1 MGTLRCDCYQDF
13 AKQIEYPLIAWKAL
27 TGEIIIMNY
36 EAKLIIGQKPE
47 QLSVTMDMVADEKK
61 FWSTLHDR
69 KAIVEHHLI
78 LHTGH
83 RDIPVAGLVNE
94 FDIEGEIA
102 YMLLFEQ
109 RTGFEQ
115 NSWLLERII
124 ENSPVVALH
133 ISFNGEDEI
142 KLNYISKNIKRYGYT
157 CEQFYSGQLQ
167 YKDIIHPDDFE
178 IISEKFRAHINDG
191 ALNDSMEYRIVTE
204 SRKISYVRSLVCF
217 TRDEQGRINGME
229 SLMLDIMDE
238 KLNKDENQY
247 LRSAI
252 EQSHNVVII
261 KRYFNQKSVVKYVSS
276 NAESLGMDVEGLR
289 SGRKLFEDY
298 ILPEDRRILAEAL
311 VNVHKEKGKH
321 VTGQCRIRNEEGQLR
336 WISFEILVDNLDEY
350 MYDIELILTD
360 ATGLK
365 KYEQNLLQNQKDLE
379 EKLDYVM
386 SGSLQATERKLED
399 FIATEEVQG
408 FLKAYAENSQL
419 YAVLIDTHLKQLTVP
434 EGPMIRL
441 GEFYDLLENPK
452 YREKLR
458 EAVTLTEEKQKF
470 CILQTE
476 EGNFDKQLGAVP
488 LVIHGDIV
496 AVCLLCA
503 FDEEAVARLHNSIES
518 LQKLIEIITKAGA
531 DNKYIEMDS
540 RRSRLAEKTMSEE
553 LEGQLIL
560 ARAFAHMRS
569 DGDATI
575 QEIIEQSCKLLH
587 ISSIVIYAGDRMQE
601 AYTCI
606 AKYTAEDAL
615 FHDYPD
621 QSWRMA
627 ELCRKNE
634 VLAHGGYISSLNPAN
649 AAQLEYLMTRTQS
662 RAMMIHGLMIN
673 DEVYGAVLFTSTH
686 PRQRM
691 REREISYCRDMVE
704 IIQGILERNRSRN
717 HVNVLNQDLLN
728 AYNYMSE
735 YVFVRDTQT
744 GVVLFANEAMEN
756 LFGYDVT
763 GTDSR
768 AFLSTPTPTYTRE
781 GVQPVGN
788 IKWQSFIRSVNKIMN
803 IQELVIEWQN
813 GEEAKLVIMR
823 ENIKNS

>member
-1 MGTLRCDCYQDF
+1 MGTVKYDCYRDF
-13 AKQIEYPLIAWKAL
+13 AKQIEYPLVAWKAVD
-27 TGEIIIMNY
+27 GEIVIMNY
-36 EAKLIIGQKPE
+36 EAKLILGQKPE
-47 QLSVTMDMVADEKK
+47 HLSISLDMEEDETQ
-61 FWSTLHDR
+61 FWSVLHDR

-94 FDIEGEIA
+94 FDMDGDVV
-102 YMLLFEQ
+102 YMFIFEQ
-109 RTGFEQ
+109 RNGLGQ

-124 ENSPVVALH
+124 EDSSIVALH
-133 ISFNGEDEI
+133 VSFRGEDET

-157 CEQFYSGQLQ
+157 CEQFYTGQIQ

-178 IISEKFRAHINDG
+178 ILAEKFRTHMADG
-191 ALNDSMEYRIVTE
+191 VCSDCMEYRIVTE
-204 SRKISYVRSLVCF
+204 SRKISYVRSKVYF

-229 SLMLDIMDE
+229 ALMMDIMDE

-252 EQSHNVVII
+252 EQSQNVVLI
-261 KRYFNQKSVVKYVSS
+261 KRYFDKKSVVKYVSS
-276 NAESLGMDVEGLR
+276 NAETLSMNVEDLR
-289 SGRKLFEDY
+289 SGRRLFEDY
-298 ILPEDRRILAEAL
+298 ILPEDRKILTDAL
-311 VNVHKEKGKH
+311 QSIHKEPGRN
-321 VTGQCRIRNEEGQLR
+321 VTGQCRLRGEDGQVR
-336 WISFEILVDNLDEY
+336 WINFEILMDTIDEY
-350 MYDIELILTD
+350 MHDIELILTD
-360 ATGLK
+360 ATDVK
-365 KYEQNLLQNQKDLE
+365 RYEQDLIQNQKNLE

-386 SGSLQATERKLED
+386 GTSVQDTERKLED
-399 FIATEEVQG
+399 FIAKEEVQM
-408 FLKAYAENSQL
+408 FLKSYAANTQL
-419 YAVLIDTHLKQLTVP
+419 YAVLIDKHMKALTAP
-434 EGPMIRL
+434 EGPMIHL

-452 YREKLR
+452 YRGKLQ
-458 EAVTLTEEKQKF
+458 EAVQLIEEKQRF
-470 CILQTE
+470 GIIQLE

-488 LVIHGDIV
+488 LVIHGDFV
-496 AVCLLCA
+496 AVCLICA
-503 FDEEAVARLHNSIES
+503 FDEEAVSRLHNSIES

-531 DNKYIEMDS
+531 DSKYIEMDS
-540 RRSRLAEKTMSEE
+540 RRSRLAVKTMSEE

-569 DGDATI
+569 DGEVTI

-587 ISSIVIYAGDRMQE
+587 ISSIVIYSGDKLQE
-601 AYTCI
+601 SYTCI
-606 AKYTAEDAL
+606 AKYVAEDAL
-615 FHDYPD
+615 FTDYPQ
-621 QSWRMA
+621 QSWRIA

-634 VLAHGGYISSLNPAN
+634 VLMHGGYISSMNPVN
-649 AAQLEYLMTRTQS
+649 VEQLEYFMTQTQS
-662 RAMMIHGLMIN
+662 QAVMIHGMAM
-673 DEVYGAVLFTSTH
+673 DHDVCGCVMFTSAH

-691 REREISYCRDMVE
+691 REKEISYCNDMVE
-704 IIQGILERNRSRN
+704 IIRGILVRNRT
-717 HVNVLNQDLLN
+717 HEHANVLNQDLLN

-735 YVFVRDTQT
+735 YVFIRDTQT

-781 GVQPVGN
+781 GVQPIGN
-788 IKWQSFIRSVNKIMN
+788 IKWQSFIRAVNKIMN

-823 ENIKNS
+823 ENVKNS

>member
-27 TGEIIIMNY
+27 TGEIIIINY

-47 QLSVTMDMVADEKK
+47 CLTVTMDMVADERK
-61 FWSTLHDR
+61 FWSALHDR

-78 LHTGH
+78 LHTGQ
-83 RDIPVAGLVNE
+83 RDIPVAGMINE
-94 FDIEGEIA
+94 FDIDGEIA

-109 RTGFEQ
+109 RTGIGQ
-115 NSWLLERII
+115 DSWLLERIV
-124 ENSPVVALH
+124 ENSPIVAMH
-133 ISFNGEDEI
+133 ISFFGENET

-157 CEQFYSGQLQ
+157 CEQFYAGQLQ

-178 IISEKFRAHINDG
+178 ILSERFRAHMNDG
-191 ALNDSMEYRIVTE
+191 VNSDTMEYRIMTE
-204 SRKISYVRSLVCF
+204 SRRISYVRGKVYF
-217 TRDEQGRINGME
+217 TRDDQGRINGME
-229 SLMLDIMDE
+229 ALILDIMDE
-238 KLNKDENQY
+238 KQNKDENQY

-252 EQSHNVVII
+252 EQSQNVVII
-261 KRYFNQKSVVKYVSS
+261 KRYFEQKSVVKYVSS
-276 NAESLGMDVEGLR
+276 NAEALGMDAEGLR
-289 SGRKLFEDY
+289 SGRKLLEDY
-298 ILPEDRRILAEAL
+298 ILPEDRKILSEAL
-311 VNVHKEKGKH
+311 MNVHKEKDKRI
-321 VTGQCRIRNEEGQLR
+321 TGQCRIKNEADQLR
-336 WISFEILVDNLDEY
+336 WISFEILLDNQDEY

-360 ATGLK
+360 ATGIK
-365 KYEQNLLQNQKDLE
+365 KYEQNLLQNQRNLE

-386 SGSLQATERKLED
+386 SGPQQTTERKLED

-408 FLKAYAENSQL
+408 FLKAYAENCQL
-419 YAVLIDTHLKQLTVP
+419 YAVLIDTNLKELTVP

-452 YREKLR
+452 YKTRLR
-458 EAVTLTEEKQKF
+458 EAVALTEEKQRF
-470 CILQTE
+470 CILQLE
-476 EGNFDKQLGAVP
+476 ERNFDKQLGAVP
-488 LVIHGDIV
+488 LIIRGDMV

-503 FDEEAVARLHNSIES
+503 FDEAAVARLHNSIES

-553 LEGQLIL
+553 LKGQLIL
-560 ARAFAHMRS
+560 ARAFAHMRC
-569 DGDATI
+569 DGAATI

-606 AKYTAEDAL
+606 AKYIAEDAL

-634 VLAHGGYISSLNPAN
+634 VLAHGGYISSLNPEN
-649 AAQLEYLMTRTQS
+649 AMQLEYLMKQTRAQ
-662 RAMMIHGLMIN
+662 AMMIYGLTAN
-673 DEVYGAVLFTSTH
+673 AEGCGAVVFTSSH
-686 PRQRM
+686 SRQRM
-691 REREISYCRDMVE
+691 QEREIAYCRDMVE

-717 HVNVLNQDLLN
+717 HVNVLNRDLLN
-728 AYNYMSE
+728 SYNYVSE

-744 GVVLFANEAMEN
+744 GIVLFANEAMEN

-763 GTDSR
+763 GTNSQ
-768 AFLSTPTPTYTRE
+768 AFLSTPTPTYTRD
-781 GVQPVGN
+781 GIQPVGN

>member
-1 MGTLRCDCYQDF
+1 
-13 AKQIEYPLIAWKAL
+13 
-27 TGEIIIMNY
+27 
-36 EAKLIIGQKPE
+36 
-47 QLSVTMDMVADEKK
+47 
-61 FWSTLHDR
+61 
-69 KAIVEHHLI
+69 
-78 LHTGH
+78 
-83 RDIPVAGLVNE
+83 
-94 FDIEGEIA
+94 
-102 YMLLFEQ
+102 
-109 RTGFEQ
+109 
-115 NSWLLERII
+115 
-124 ENSPVVALH
+124 
-133 ISFNGEDEI
+133 
-142 KLNYISKNIKRYGYT
+142 
-157 CEQFYSGQLQ
+157 
-167 YKDIIHPDDFE
+167 
-178 IISEKFRAHINDG
+178 
-191 ALNDSMEYRIVTE
+191 
-204 SRKISYVRSLVCF
+204 
-217 TRDEQGRINGME
+217 
-229 SLMLDIMDE
+229 
-238 KLNKDENQY
+238 
-247 LRSAI
+247 
-252 EQSHNVVII
+252 
-261 KRYFNQKSVVKYVSS
+261 
-276 NAESLGMDVEGLR
+276 
-289 SGRKLFEDY
+289 
-298 ILPEDRRILAEAL
+298 
-311 VNVHKEKGKH
+311 
-321 VTGQCRIRNEEGQLR
+321 
-336 WISFEILVDNLDEY
+336 

-386 SGSLQATERKLED
+386 SGSLQTTERKLED

-434 EGPMIRL
+434 EGPMIHL

-458 EAVTLTEEKQKF
+458 EAVTLTEEKQRF

-587 ISSIVIYAGDRMQE
+587 ISSIVIYTGDRMQE

-615 FHDYPD
+615 FRDYPD

-662 RAMMIHGLMIN
+662 RAMMLHGLMIN
-673 DEVYGAVLFTSTH
+673 DEVYGAVLFASTH

-735 YVFVRDTQT
+735 YVFIRDTQT